1 MPDPLVSVIVPAYNA
16 ASTVQETLRSVLA
29 QTCARIEVIVVDDGS
44 TDDTAT
50 AVANVAVQDARVR
63 LERQAQSGVAAA
75 RNRAI
80 RCASGEFIAPMDAD
94 DVWHPTKLERQLR
107 RFGDGAPDLGVVYSW
122 FRYMD
127 TDGRVLGDGP
137 RPYFEGSVLHQHL
150 QWNFLG
156 NGSIPLIR
164 AKALVGLGYE
174 PSLQRQGAEG
184 CEDFLLQ
191 LQLSRHWGF
200 GCAPGFLIGYRRSP
214 DAMSANWVRMQ
225 RSFAAIYQILET
237 ELTGSARALCRRK
250 RVGYLVGL
258 SRNRATAGRLGEAA
272 TFLSKAFKTDAAY
285 SLRRLGTEFGGLPQL
300 ARRKLRPEP
309 TLSPSTRFLDLDPME
324 MTRAAYPEWAT

>member
-1 MPDPLVSVIVPAYNA
+1 MPYPLVSVIVPAYNA
-16 ASTVQETLRSVLA
+16 FSTVQETLRSVLA
-29 QTCARIEVIVVDDGS
+29 QTYANIEVIVVDDGS
-44 TDDTAT
+44 TDDTAA
-50 AVANVAVQDARVR
+50 AVADIAAQDTRVR
-63 LERQAQSGVAAA
+63 LERRRQCGVAAA
-75 RNRAI
+75 RNHAI

-94 DVWHPTKLERQLR
+94 DLWHPTKLERQLR
-107 RFGDGAPDLGVVYSW
+107 RFGDDEPDLGVVYSW

-127 TDGRVLGDGP
+127 TDGLVLGDGP
-137 RPYFEGSVLHQHL
+137 QPAFEGSVLHQHL

-164 AKALVGLGYE
+164 ARALVGLGYE

-225 RSFAAIYQILET
+225 RSFAAMYQILET

-250 RVGYLVGL
+250 RVEYLVGL
-258 SRNRATAGRLGEAA
+258 SRNRATAVRLGEAA
-272 TFLSKAFKTDAAY
+272 TFLSKAFNTDAAY
-285 SLRRLGTEFGGLPQL
+285 SLRRLATEFGGLPRL

-309 TLSPSTRFLDLDPME
+309 TLSPSTRFLDFDPME
-324 MTRAAYPEWAT
+324 VTRAAYSEWAA

>member
-29 QTCARIEVIVVDDGS
+29 QTVAQIEVIVVDDGS

-50 AVANVAVQDARVR
+50 AVDDIAVHDPRVR
-63 LERQAQSGVAAA
+63 LERQPQCGVATA

-80 RCASGEFIAPMDAD
+80 QCASGEFIAPMDAD
-94 DVWHPTKLERQLR
+94 DLWHPTKLERQLE
-107 RFGDGAPDLGVVYSW
+107 RFQGGESDLGLVYSW

-127 TDGRVLGDGP
+127 TDGLVEGDGP
-137 RPYFEGSVLHQHL
+137 RPTFEGAVLHQHL

-164 AKALVGLGYE
+164 AKALFGLGYE

-191 LQLSRHWGF
+191 LQLSRHWRF
-200 GCAPGFLIGYRRSP
+200 GCAPGFFIGYRRSP
-214 DAMSANWVRMQ
+214 RAMSANWVRMQ
-225 RSFAAIYQILET
+225 KSFAAMYQILET
-237 ELTGSARALCRRK
+237 ELSGSARTLCRRK
-250 RVGYLVGL
+250 QVEYLVRL
-258 SRNRATAGRLGEAA
+258 SRNRATAGRFGEA
-272 TFLSKAFKTDAAY
+272 TRMLSKAFNTDTAHG
-285 SLRRLGTEFGGLPQL
+285 LRRLAAEYGGLPQL

-309 TLSPSTRFLDLDPME
+309 TSSPSTAFLDLDPMDA
-324 MTRAAYPEWAT
+324 TRAAYPEWAA

>member
-1 MPDPLVSVIVPAYNA
+1 MTDPLVSVIVPAYNA
-16 ASTVQETLRSVLA
+16 ASTVQETLRSVLT
-29 QTCARIEVIVVDDGS
+29 QTVAEIEVIVVDDGS
-44 TDDTAT
+44 TDDTAM
-50 AVANVAVQDARVR
+50 AVDNVAAHDPRVR
-63 LERQAQSGVAAA
+63 LERQPQCGVAAA

-94 DVWHPTKLERQLR
+94 DLWHPTKLERQLE
-107 RFGDGAPDLGVVYSW
+107 RFQGGEPDLGLVYSW

-127 TDGRVLGDGP
+127 ISSVVLGDGP
-137 RPYFEGSVLHQHL
+137 RPTFEGSVLDQHL

-164 AKALVGLGYE
+164 AKALFGLGYE

-191 LQLSRHWGF
+191 LQLSRHWRF

-225 RSFAAIYQILET
+225 RSFAAMYQILET
-237 ELTGSARALCRRK
+237 ELSGSARTLCRRK
-250 RVGYLVGL
+250 RVEYLVGL
-258 SRNRATAGRLGEAA
+258 SRNRATAGRFGEAA
-272 TFLSKAFKTDAAY
+272 RFLSEAFNTDTAHG
-285 SLRRLGTEFGGLPQL
+285 LRRLAAECGGLPQL
-300 ARRKLRPEP
+300 VRRKIRPELTP
-309 TLSPSTRFLDLDPME
+309 SLSTAFLDLDPADV
-324 MTRAAYPEWAT
+324 TRAAYPEWAA